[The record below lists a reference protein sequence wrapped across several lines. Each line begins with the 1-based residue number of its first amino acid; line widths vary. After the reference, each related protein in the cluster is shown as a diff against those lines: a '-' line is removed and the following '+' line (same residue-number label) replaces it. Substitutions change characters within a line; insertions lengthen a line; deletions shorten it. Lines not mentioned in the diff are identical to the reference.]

1 MKLAIRLAHPD
12 EAAVI
17 TDIAMRSKAHWGY
30 DVAFMEA
37 CRPIL
42 TVHQSTILSGNAWV
56 AEQDQRLVGMYTL
69 APQANAI
76 ELDMLF
82 VAPDVIGQGIG
93 SALFK
98 HAVTQARSRG
108 ARRLVTEA
116 DPNAEDFY
124 RAVGMRKYGE
134 RESTVQ
140 AGRMLPL
147 MEMSL
152 MIYHLIAREDW
163 EQTQGHP
170 HYRAPSLA
178 NEGFIHFSTLEQVA
192 GSANRYYAG
201 RHDVLLLEIDP
212 DKLATPLV
220 YEPPKNPD
228 RAHERFP
235 HLYAPLNLDAVIRVL
250 PYAPDASGVFH
261 TPQT

>member
-1 MKLAIRLAHPD
+1 M
-12 EAAVI
+12 I

-30 DVAFMEA
+30 DVAFMDA

-42 TVHQSTILSGNAWV
+42 TVHRDAILAGNAWV
-56 AEQDQRLVGMYTL
+56 AEHDERLVGMYTL
-69 APQANAI
+69 APQADAI

-82 VAPDVIGQGIG
+82 VAPEEIGKGIG
-93 SALFK
+93 GALFK
-98 HAVTQARSRG
+98 HAVAQVRSRG

-116 DPNAEDFY
+116 DPNAADFY
-124 RAVGMRKYGE
+124 RTMGMRQYGE
-134 RESTVQ
+134 RESTIQ

-152 MIYHLIAREDW
+152 IVYHLVAGAEW
-163 EQTQGHP
+163 EQTQGHS

-178 NEGFIHFSTLEQVA
+178 SEGFIHFSTLEQVA

-201 RHDVLLLEIDP
+201 RQDVLLLEIDP

-220 YEPPKNPD
+220 YEAPKNPD

-235 HLYAPLNLDAVIRVL
+235 HLYAPLNLNAVVRVL
-250 PYAPDASGVFH
+250 HYAPDASGVFH
-261 TPQT
+261 TPTIL